1 MSLCRCCFHVKKL
14 TSTINTINTKGMA
27 MLQLDRT
34 KYWQTIVDTMMD
46 GLMVVD
52 VEGRIVFVNKALE
65 EMSGYSREELV
76 GMSCQVLECDTC
88 KNALL
93 NKGTHHCE
101 LFLQEQVR
109 RCRCRM
115 KRKNGEPLPVLKNA
129 VVLKDKKGQVV
140 GGVETLTDLRNFVA
154 KEEEIARLR
163 HELSRKDGFEG
174 IIGKHPKMQ
183 KVFELIVSA
192 AGSDAPVIIYGES
205 GTGKEL
211 VAAAIHRLS
220 SRRFGPYIK
229 VNCAALNEHLLE
241 SELFGHVSGAF
252 TGANRARVGRFE
264 AAHRGSIFLDEI
276 GDIPLET
283 QVKLLRVLQEKEI
296 ERVGDHR
303 PIPVDVRVITATNK
317 NLRELIK
324 QERFRED
331 LYYRIAVIPIILP
344 PLRERKEDLPLLVDY
359 FVSRLRTK
367 TGKAITGISHDA
379 LALLMEYH
387 WPGNVR
393 ELMNIIEY
401 AFVVCP
407 EGQIQLNDLPQYLET
422 TEESSSLGKGIRNE
436 VKTSSPTSLG
446 LDKDTIL
453 NVLKQTNGNR
463 SLAARRLGISRI
475 TLWKKMKKLG
485 ITERQ

>member
-1 MSLCRCCFHVKKL
+1 MFK
-14 TSTINTINTKGMA
+14 
-27 MLQLDRT
+27 LDRP
-34 KYWQTIVDTMMD
+34 KYWQTVVNTMMD

-52 VEGRIVFVNKALE
+52 VEGRIVFVNKAME
-65 EMSGYSREELV
+65 EMSGYSKEELI
-76 GMSCQVLECDTC
+76 GKSCQVLECDTC
-88 KNALL
+88 RDALL
-93 NKGTHHCE
+93 SGGTKHCA
-101 LFLQEQVR
+101 LFLEEQVR
-109 RCRCRM
+109 RCRCTM
-115 KRKNGEPLPVLKNA
+115 KRKNGDPLPVLKNA
-129 VVLKDKKGQVV
+129 VVLKDEKGQVV
-140 GGVETLTDLRNFVA
+140 GGVETLTDLREFVA

-163 HELSRKDGFEG
+163 QELSRKDGFEG

-192 AGSDAPVIIYGES
+192 ASSDAPVIIYGES

-229 VNCAALNEHLLE
+229 INCAALNEHLLE
-241 SELFGHVSGAF
+241 SELFGHVKGAF
-252 TGANRARVGRFE
+252 TGADRTRIGRFE

-276 GDIPLET
+276 GDIPLGT

-303 PIPVDVRVITATNK
+303 PIPVDVRIIAATNK
-317 NLRELIK
+317 NLRELIE
-324 QERFRED
+324 QGRFRED
-331 LYYRIAVIPIILP
+331 FYYRIAVIPIILP
-344 PLRERKEDLPLLVDY
+344 PLRERKEDIPLLVDY
-359 FVSRLRTK
+359 FASRLCVK

-379 LALLMEYH
+379 LNRLMEYH

-393 ELMNIIEY
+393 ELINVIEY

-407 EGQIQLNDLPQYLET
+407 EGQIQLHHLPPYLET
-422 TEESSSLGKGIRNE
+422 REEMVSLAESGINSI
-436 VKTSSPTSLG
+436 KTLSPRALN
-446 LDKDTIL
+446 LDKNTIL
-453 NVLKQTNGNR
+453 EVLKETGGNR

-485 ITERQ
+485 IGEQSVL